1 MKLIVGLGNPE
12 KKYEKNR
19 HNVGYIIL
27 NKYAKSLG
35 LNWENSPKFESDIIT
50 KKDVILCKPL
60 TSMNKSGRAV
70 SKLLSFYK
78 IEPKDLIVIHDDV
91 DLSFGVVKKK
101 IGSGSAGHHGVES
114 IIESIGTQDFWRIRV
129 GVGRP
134 ENKNILVEDWVL
146 QDFSDEEL
154 EKISNIDLDLSIL

>member
-35 LNWENSPKFESDIIT
+35 LEWENNTKFESDIVT
-50 KKDVILCKPL
+50 QKDFILCKPL
-60 TSMNKSGRAV
+60 TFMNNSGRAV
-70 SKLLSFYK
+70 SQILGFYK
-78 IEPKDLIVIHDDV
+78 IDPKDLIIIHDDV
-91 DLSFGVVKKK
+91 DLPFGVVKKK

-114 IIESIGTQDFWRIRV
+114 IIESIGTQDFWRIRF

-134 ENKNILVEDWVL
+134 ENKKILVEDWVL

-154 EKISNIDLDLSIL
+154 EKIEDLDVSLLI